1 MSWDWETF
9 PEYMD
14 ALEKLP
20 RTVDVA
26 CHVPHGAVR
35 AYVLGDREKPGAIP
49 TDADIAEMSRIVE
62 EGIRAGALGFSTSR
76 TVLHLSGE
84 HTVALPPLAFDGD
97 GARSDAVTL
106 FVERARGAVE
116 RLPNWLLGITGMA
129 RAGADDTAVI
139 AVAPRAP

>member
-49 TDADIAEMSRIVE
+49 TDEDIAEMSRIVE
-62 EGIRAGALGFSTSR
+62 EGVRAGALGFSTSR
-76 TVLHLSGE
+76 TVLHTSIDGE
-84 HTVALPPLAFDGD
+84 LVPGPTATPEELIAIG
-97 GARSDAVTL
+97 
-106 FVERARGAVE
+106 RAMG
-116 RLPNWLLGITGMA
+116 
-129 RAGADDTAVI
+129 RAGSGVFAMGGSDD
-139 AVAPRAP
+139 RR